1 MFKQSAKKI
10 TIVINTTKSSLINV
24 SPTKF
29 SDGKVI
35 IKEILKGNALVLDIT
50 DMPKVEAIRLIDF
63 ITGALF
69 TTGGKFKKIANKT
82 FLLAPSPDVLNKFI
96 SQFEH

>member
-1 MFKQSAKKI
+1 MLKQSPKKI
-10 TIVINTTKSSLINV
+10 SLVINLSKSSLINV

-29 SDGKVI
+29 EDAKKI
-35 IKEILKGNALVLDIT
+35 TKEILKGNAVVLDIEEMST
-50 DMPKVEAIRLIDF
+50 VEAIRLVDF

-82 FLLAPSPDVLNKFI
+82 YLLAPSQGVLDKFK
-96 SQFEH
+96 SELG